1 MLCNCRIRAL
11 RHLAR
16 LLDAARADDLRLLL
30 LVTRLDLLQWHL
42 KLAEGRL
49 RELLFDLFLEV
60 NKLQLYFRI
69 NVAPLLPQRTAC
81 ICYNVTLGCAFFHSH
96 VLLSFLLLQLADA
109 IQIVALGQ
117 AILLPMRRRRSLL
130 VQVLIAAV
138 VVAILLICLFVA
150 HLCLRLDN
158 DLLLLLLVL
167 SVWRVALVGWRVK
180 LVPARRWKRH
190 WGAVTLVSMRGWLR
204 AARRRFDEILLMQ
217 VAAST
222 IAVTH
227 GLKSLLLAR
236 CRSLWAS
243 AGQFPAT
250 AIALLI
256 H

>member
-11 RHLAR
+11 CHLAR
-16 LLDAARADDLRLLL
+16 LLDAARSDDLRLLL

-42 KLAEGRL
+42 KLAERRL
-49 RELLFDLFLEV
+49 CELLFDLLLEV
-60 NKLQLYFRI
+60 DELQLYFRI

-96 VLLSFLLLQLADA
+96 VLLSFLLFQLADA

-117 AILLPMRRRRSLL
+117 AILLPMRRRGRLL
-130 VQVLIAAV
+130 VEVLITAV
-138 VVAILLICLFVA
+138 VAAILLICLFVS
-150 HLCLRLDN
+150 HLCFRLDY
-158 DLLLLLLVL
+158 DLLLLLLP
-167 SVWRVALVGWRVK
+167 VWRVTLVGRRVK

-190 WGAVTLVSMRGWLR
+190 RGAVTLVSMRGWLR

-217 VAAST
+217 VATST

-227 GLKSLLLAR
+227 GLKPLLFAR

-243 AGQFPAT
+243 PGQFSAT

>member
-11 RHLAR
+11 CYLAR
-16 LLDAARADDLRLLL
+16 LLDAARSDDLRLLL

-42 KLAEGRL
+42 KLAERRL
-49 RELLFDLFLEV
+49 CELLFDLLLEV
-60 NKLQLYFRI
+60 DELQLYFRI

-96 VLLSFLLLQLADA
+96 VLLSFLLFQLADA

-117 AILLPMRRRRSLL
+117 AILLPMRRRGRLL
-130 VQVLIAAV
+130 VEVLITAV
-138 VVAILLICLFVA
+138 VAAILLICLFVS
-150 HLCLRLDN
+150 HLCFRLDY
-158 DLLLLLLVL
+158 DLLLLLLP
-167 SVWRVALVGWRVK
+167 VWRVTLVGRRVK

-190 WGAVTLVSMRGWLR
+190 RGAVTLVSMRGWLR

-217 VAAST
+217 VATST

-227 GLKSLLLAR
+227 GLKSLLFAR

-243 AGQFPAT
+243 PGQFSTT

>member
-11 RHLAR
+11 CHLAR
-16 LLDAARADDLRLLL
+16 LLDAARSDDLRLLL

-42 KLAEGRL
+42 KLAERRL
-49 RELLFDLFLEV
+49 CELLFDLLLEV
-60 NKLQLYFRI
+60 DELQLYFRI

-117 AILLPMRRRRSLL
+117 AILLPMRRRGRLL
-130 VQVLIAAV
+130 VEVLITAV
-138 VVAILLICLFVA
+138 VAAILLICLFVS
-150 HLCLRLDN
+150 HLCFRLDY
-158 DLLLLLLVL
+158 DLLLLLLL
-167 SVWRVALVGWRVK
+167 PVWRVTLVGRRVK

-190 WGAVTLVSMRGWLR
+190 RGAVTLVSMRGWLR

-217 VAAST
+217 VATST
-222 IAVTH
+222 ITVTH
-227 GLKSLLLAR
+227 GLKSLLFAR
-236 CRSLWAS
+236 SRSLWAS
-243 AGQFPAT
+243 PGQFSAT

>member
-11 RHLAR
+11 CYLTR
-16 LLDAARADDLRLLL
+16 LLDAARSDDLRLLL

-42 KLAEGRL
+42 KLAERRL
-49 RELLFDLFLEV
+49 CELLFDLLLEV
-60 NKLQLYFRI
+60 DELQLYFRI

-96 VLLSFLLLQLADA
+96 VLLSFLLFQLADA

-117 AILLPMRRRRSLL
+117 AILLPMRRRGRLL
-130 VQVLIAAV
+130 VEVLITAV
-138 VVAILLICLFVA
+138 VAAILLICLFVS
-150 HLCLRLDN
+150 HLGFRLDY
-158 DLLLLLLVL
+158 DLLLLLLP
-167 SVWRVALVGWRVK
+167 VWRVTLVGRRVK

-190 WGAVTLVSMRGWLR
+190 RGAVTLVSMRGWLR

-217 VAAST
+217 VATST
-222 IAVTH
+222 ITVIH
-227 GLKSLLLAR
+227 GLKSLLFAR

-243 AGQFPAT
+243 PGQFSAT